1 MATRPPTLREK
12 RRYILVS
19 VEPSGTIIDRKDLY
33 FAVCEATTSLWGD
46 VTAAVISPAV
56 ITSEG
61 QYVIIRCRRGTER
74 ELSIAL
80 STITCC
86 RDRGIALRI
95 IAASGTIDTLRERI
109 QKLQVPGRE
118 PPSSPEYM
126 VGGKLFQVHW
136 SSGEKV
142 DVIQKGFKNTNR
154 LFLTREDLEE
164 L

>member
-1 MATRPPTLREK
+1 MGARPPTLREK

-19 VEPSGTIIDRKDLY
+19 VEPSGEMIDRKDLY
-33 FAVCEATTSLWGD
+33 FAVCDATTSLWGD

-56 ITSEG
+56 IASDG

-86 RDRGIALRI
+86 RDRSIVLRI
-95 IAASGTIDTLRERI
+95 IAASGTIDSLRERI
-109 QKLQVPGRE
+109 QGLKIPDSVPVS
-118 PPSSPEYM
+118 PPEYM
-126 VGGKLFQVHW
+126 IGEKLYQVHYC
-136 SSGEKV
+136 SGQKV
-142 DVIQKGFKNTNR
+142 DVIEKGFKNTNR

>member
-12 RRYILVS
+12 RRYILVA
-19 VEPSGTIIDRKDLY
+19 VEPSGMIIDRKDLY
-33 FAVCEATTSLWGD
+33 FAICDAATSLWGD
-46 VTAAVISPAV
+46 VTTAIIMPAV
-56 ITSEG
+56 IASEG

-86 RDRGIALRI
+86 RDSSIALRM
-95 IAASGTIDTLRERI
+95 IAASGTIDSLRERI
-109 QKLQVPGRE
+109 RELQTPDRE
-118 PPSSPEYM
+118 PAPHEFRI
-126 VGGKLFQVHW
+126 GEKLFHVEYC
-136 SSGEKV
+136 SGQKV
-142 DVIQKGFKNTNR
+142 DVIEKGFKNTNR

>member
-1 MATRPPTLREK
+1 MGTRPPTLREK

-19 VEPSGTIIDRKDLY
+19 VEPSGEIIDRKDLY
-33 FAVCEATTSLWGD
+33 FAVCDATTSLWGD

-56 ITSEG
+56 IASDG

-80 STITCC
+80 STITRC
-86 RDRGIALRI
+86 RDRSIVLRI
-95 IAASGTIDTLRERI
+95 IAASGTIDSLRERI
-109 QKLQVPGRE
+109 QGLKIPDSIPV
-118 PPSSPEYM
+118 SPLEYM
-126 VGGKLFQVHW
+126 IGEKRYQVHYC
-136 SSGEKV
+136 SGQKV
-142 DVIQKGFKNTNR
+142 DVIEKGFKNTNR